1 MPRKKCG
8 FGFNCGSMLM
18 QPGLTAEDC
27 PNAEVCG
34 LLTELSEEEQVEL
47 IRVREQERRFRTQR
61 QRLVQETIRVTRRE
75 AAVMMLMRRA
85 APQSPESFGV
95 TELLNRVEEQLG
107 EVRAHLPRFEGKY
120 IAPLHCEVHRY
131 NVKRP
136 LGIYWYNKLL
146 ADSPIFEPSERQQK
160 VRVIHLSRDDDSRNQ
175 EGRAGVER
183 RNRLMQAKTRLTTIK
198 QALSEVLELLEETK
212 QL

>member
-1 MPRKKCG
+1 
-8 FGFNCGSMLM
+8 MLE
-18 QPGLTAEDC
+18 PGLTAEDC

-95 TELLNRVEEQLG
+95 TELLNEVEEQLG
-107 EVRAHLPRFEGKY
+107 EVRSHLPRFEGKY

-136 LGIYWYNKLL
+136 RGTYQYNKLTG
-146 ADSPIFEPSERQQK
+146 DSAIFEPSERQQK
-160 VRVIHLSRDDDSRNQ
+160 VRVIHLSHDDDPRNQ
-175 EGRAGVER
+175 EARRGIER
-183 RNRLMQAKTRLTTIK
+183 RNRLMQAKSRLRTVK
-198 QALSEVLELLEETK
+198 QALSEVLELLEEAE
-212 QL
+212 

>member
-47 IRVREQERRFRTQR
+47 IRAREQERQRQTQR
-61 QRLVQETIRVTRRE
+61 RRLVQETVRFTRRE
-75 AAVMMLMRRA
+75 AAVMMLMQRGLT
-85 APQSPESFGV
+85 QSPESLGL
-95 TELLNRVEEQLG
+95 TELLDEVEGRLG
-107 EVRAHLPRFEGKY
+107 EVRSQLPMFEGKY
-120 IAPLHCEVHRY
+120 VAPLHCEVHRY

-136 LGIYWYNKLL
+136 LGTYSYNKLT
-146 ADSPIFEPSERQQK
+146 ADSAIFEPSERQQK
-160 VRVIHLSRDDDSRNQ
+160 VRVIHLSRDDDARNR
-175 EGRAGVER
+175 EGRAGIR
-183 RNRLMQAKTRLTTIK
+183 PLA
-198 QALSEVLELLEETK
+198 ELG
-212 QL
+212 

>member
-47 IRVREQERRFRTQR
+47 IRAREQERQRPTQR
-61 QRLVQETIRVTRRE
+61 RRLVQETVRLTRRQ
-75 AAVMMLMRRA
+75 AATLMLMQRGA
-85 APQSPESFGV
+85 CQSPESFGV
-95 TELLNRVEEQLG
+95 TELLNEVEEQLG
-107 EVRAHLPRFEGKY
+107 EVRSQLPRFEGKY
-120 IAPLHCEVHRY
+120 VAPPNCEAHRY

-136 LGIYWYNKLL
+136 LGTYWYNKIL
-146 ADSPIFEPSERQQK
+146 ADSAIFEPSERQQK
-160 VRVIHLSRDDDSRNQ
+160 VRVVHLSSDHDPRNQ
-175 EGRAGVER
+175 EGRAGIER
-183 RNRLMQAKTRLTTIK
+183 RNRLMQAKSRLRTVK
-198 QALSEVLELLEETK
+198 QALLEIVELFEEAE
-212 QL
+212 